1 VLPSPLVGP
10 RIKLTVLEI
19 ALLLIGL
26 PILGLCGVVTLTP
39 VLTQNA
45 IVVDYLWGDL
55 PLIALVPSILQ
66 SAYKKLWATIAGFLV
81 TAVVSGVVVQF
92 LVGTITEATL
102 IDLVGGVAVSALLIG
117 LLLWLAEK
125 LFAVSASS
133 GRELTALSITVT
145 VGTTILYLIAFGYI
159 PIFIWLAPVLCVVG
173 WVLGD
178 CVRRGII
185 HWRDPGN

>member
-1 VLPSPLVGP
+1 
-10 RIKLTVLEI
+10 
-19 ALLLIGL
+19 
-26 PILGLCGVVTLTP
+26 
-39 VLTQNA
+39 
-45 IVVDYLWGDL
+45 
-55 PLIALVPSILQ
+55 
-66 SAYKKLWATIAGFLV
+66 
-81 TAVVSGVVVQF
+81 
-92 LVGTITEATL
+92 L